1 MLKLKTSKFRLIKR
15 SGFLCVS
22 LLIIATIQANAF
34 ELNKSQDYSDHTFHS
49 EYQIPVEDLYSSE
62 LRTSDETRFYTDR
75 FAQNQRNSDYRLRS
89 KSEVVR
95 EVKQRYNAEVLKISL
110 NQQRAT
116 YQVRI
121 LLPNGRVKQ
130 ISVSA
135 RR

>member
-1 MLKLKTSKFRLIKR
+1 MLKLKTSKYGLIKR
-15 SGFLCVS
+15 SGFALVV
-22 LLIIATIQANAF
+22 LLVTGAIQANAF
-34 ELNKSQDYSDHTFHS
+34 ELNKSQDYSEQTYDS
-49 EYQIPVEDLYSSE
+49 EYQIPIEDLYAGE
-62 LRTSDETRFYTDR
+62 LRASDQTRFYTDR